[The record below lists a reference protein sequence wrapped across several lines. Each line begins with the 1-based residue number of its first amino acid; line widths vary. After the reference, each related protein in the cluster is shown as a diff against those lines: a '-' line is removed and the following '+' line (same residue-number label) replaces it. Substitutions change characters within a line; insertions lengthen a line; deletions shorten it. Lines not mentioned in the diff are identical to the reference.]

1 MIKET
6 LDFAKIPLEIIEVV
20 AENSSNP
27 KDFSTI
33 SEAYTG
39 DGKMV
44 NSEFLNG
51 LNVNQA
57 KEKIII
63 DIIEKIK

>member
-1 MIKET
+1 M
-6 LDFAKIPLEIIEVV
+6 EIIEVV

-39 DGKMV
+39 DGKMI

-57 KEKIII
+57 KEKII
-63 DIIEKIK
+63 DIIEKNKIGKKRFRLG